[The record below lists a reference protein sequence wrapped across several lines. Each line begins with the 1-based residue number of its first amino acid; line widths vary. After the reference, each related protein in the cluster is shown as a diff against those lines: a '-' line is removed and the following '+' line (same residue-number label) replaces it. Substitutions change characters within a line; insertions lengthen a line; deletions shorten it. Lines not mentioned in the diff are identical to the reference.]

1 MIVLLQPP
9 FFKCAG
15 SHNDRAPLELCYASR
30 FLDDA
35 EVEHVVVNADFTGAK
50 TYLPWKTLFE
60 NSTVWEQA
68 CEGNSPEFGQCVEM
82 VMQFKPD
89 LVIIAAGDSCIP
101 TKDFGSPY
109 IASYISRMFRA
120 RGVRTLGIGPMFVR
134 EIGPFE
140 EFFDGFF
147 RSMVNR
153 SLVDVVLGQPVDEF
167 FGTPVGALP
176 LFEHVWPKGSK
187 TNYVA
192 SSFGCSYDCSF
203 CMAPEMT
210 GGKFLFQPVDV
221 FVQDVLDRRRILR
234 TNELY
239 ISDMIFPLNIRRL
252 ESIRK
257 ALNFEPTF
265 QFTCEA
271 RTNSIREEMIHL
283 LHYIGIK
290 HVKLGIESIDDGA
303 LGVMSKRQTVKKEE
317 EAVTLLRENGF
328 DVTGYLIVGDFT
340 TETEMRQTIDMA
352 KTLDINH
359 WVISVSSYQT
369 FDWSYKKYDSHFSM
383 RSAIEQ
389 GVNDQL
395 LWEMLDLPCENPTV
409 SVCEDETRKSNRISN
424 FQLK

>member
-35 EVEHVVVNADFTGAK
+35 EIEHVVVNADFTGAK

-60 NSTVWEQA
+60 NREIWEQA
-68 CEGNSPEFGQCVEM
+68 CEGFSPEFSQCVEM
-82 VMQFKPD
+82 VMQFNPD
-89 LVIIAAGDSCIP
+89 LVVIAAGDSCIP

-109 IASYISRMFRA
+109 IASYISSMFRA
-120 RGVRTLGIGPMFVR
+120 AGVKTLGIGPMFVR
-134 EIGPFE
+134 ECAPFADHFDD
-140 EFFDGFF
+140 FFP
-147 RSMVNR
+147 SMVNR
-153 SLVDVVLGQPVDEF
+153 SLVDVITGATPDEI

-176 LFEHVWPKGSK
+176 LFEHVWPKGST

-203 CMAPEMT
+203 CAAPKMT
-210 GGKFLFQPVDV
+210 GSKFLFQPVDV
-221 FVQDVLDRRRILR
+221 FVQDVLDRRRMLG
-234 TNELY
+234 TELY

-257 ALNFEPTF
+257 ALNFEPSF

-271 RTNSIREEMIHL
+271 RTNSIRQEMIHL
-283 LHYIGIK
+283 LHYIGIRNI
-290 HVKLGIESIDDGA
+290 KLGIESIDNGA

-328 DVTGYLIVGDFT
+328 DLTGYLIVGDFSM
-340 TETEMRQTIDMA
+340 ESEMKATIERA
-352 KTLDINH
+352 KNLDINH
-359 WVISVSSYQT
+359 WVINVSSYQS
-369 FDWSYKKYDSHFSM
+369 FNWSDKKYDSHFSM
-383 RSAIEQ
+383 RSAMNQ
-389 GVNDQL
+389 GVNENL

-409 SVCEDETRKSNRISN
+409 SVCKTETRKPSLISN
-424 FQLK
+424 LQAK